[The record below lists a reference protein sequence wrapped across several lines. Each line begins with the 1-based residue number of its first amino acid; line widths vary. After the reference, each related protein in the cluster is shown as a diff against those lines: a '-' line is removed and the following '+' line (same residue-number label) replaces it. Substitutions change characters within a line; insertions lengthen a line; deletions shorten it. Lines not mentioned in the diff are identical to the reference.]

1 MITQT
6 IPPARSYRLRLL
18 LLGRTQRELLEA
30 IRERGERCARTELS
44 EALSGSLLSPKGLRL
59 REQAERQLRRWE
71 ANAATDTKEE
81 KHT

>member
-1 MITQT
+1 MTIQTTQT

-18 LLGRTQRELLEA
+18 LLGRTQRELLDA
-30 IRERGERCARTELS
+30 IREQGEKCARTELS

-71 ANAATDTKEE
+71 AEE
-81 KHT
+81 REE

>member
-1 MITQT
+1 MTIQTTQT

-18 LLGRTQRELLEA
+18 LLGRTQRELLDA
-30 IRERGERCARTELS
+30 IRAQGERCARTELS

-71 ANAATDTKEE
+71 AEE
-81 KHT
+81 REEREE

>member
-6 IPPARSYRLRLL
+6 IPPAHSYRLRLL

-71 ANAATDTKEE
+71 AEE
-81 KHT
+81 RDEREE

>member
-6 IPPARSYRLRLL
+6 MPAARSYRLRLL

-30 IRERGERCARTELS
+30 IREQGERCARTELS

-59 REQAERQLRRWE
+59 RERAERQLCRWE
-71 ANAATDTKEE
+71 AEAEE
-81 KHT
+81 E

>member
-1 MITQT
+1 MTIQTTQT

-18 LLGRTQRELLEA
+18 LLGRTQRELLDA
-30 IRERGERCARTELS
+30 IRAQGARCARTELS

-71 ANAATDTKEE
+71 AEE
-81 KHT
+81 RDEREE